1 MTPARVSGHF
11 VDGQAGPIY
20 VLLRRPAV
28 NAVRGCVVVVPPFA
42 EEMNKCRR
50 MVATT
55 ANELAAQ
62 GISSV
67 MPDLYGTGD
76 SGGDFVEASWDVW
89 CGDIARTAAWAQ
101 AQGHPVTGVL
111 AIRLGC
117 ALAVDCVAEGV
128 LAPVERAVLWQ
139 PVLDGDRFLMQ
150 FLRLRVAAS
159 LMEDRKESLGEL
171 RESLRGGRALEIA
184 GYTLPPQLATQLS
197 MISCESRLQALA
209 TQLHWMEVVRNLGAE
224 LPVSSSRPVELA
236 RAAGGAV
243 LVSKFEGEPFWSST
257 EIVVNRAMGE
267 ATVRAFATT

>member
-1 MTPARVSGHF
+1 
-11 VDGQAGPIY
+11 
-20 VLLRRPAV
+20 
-28 NAVRGCVVVVPPFA
+28 
-42 EEMNKCRR
+42 